1 MPMLNPRLFL
11 FFLLFLSMG
20 GLHAQE
26 VPRGITLRFENLTLS
41 EALQTFED
49 EAEVRVYFQQDW
61 FSEDRISRSYEN
73 ETVVSVLTDLLEGT
87 QVNFFRYDTNTFVLT
102 RNNQIYDQLPEGFF
116 GPGTD
121 SLIPSGTKGTRPAA
135 AAITPVFVNQQD
147 LAPSGE
153 VEIVR
158 IGKQNLSDPRKSFL
172 LTGNV
177 RELGSNQPLPDIVI
191 LERNHGLGT
200 ATDANGYYEL
210 RLPAGL
216 NTLETRAV
224 GKQATQKQVI
234 LFNDGQL
241 DWLVEEGVEQLEEVV
256 VEARQDRNVE
266 EVVAGTEVINA
277 EESKDIPLV
286 LGERN
291 ILDVAASLPGISRAG
306 EGALGLNVRGGR
318 TDQNM
323 FLLNDAIVYNPTHFF
338 GIFQALNPFVTEQVE
353 IFKGVIPVQ
362 YGGRLS
368 SVFDIETKDGST
380 DGLAGEGSVGPVTAN
395 LALEIPVR
403 KNKSSLV
410 LGGRVAYSDW
420 ILRALDDED
429 LSNSTASFYDV
440 IGTYT
445 DRLNENNRLKA
456 TAYYSKDRFSIT
468 SDSTFRYSNRAAS
481 VAWNHAFNEKNTASF
496 SLANSRYAFNI
507 GYDADSST
515 DFNLGFSVE
524 ETELKGLNRF
534 RMGDRHR
541 LVYGLSGK
549 YYRVRPGTL
558 EPEGSDSQVRFQ
570 DIAREQA
577 LEGGLF
583 ISDDWTA
590 TDRLSLSAGVRLSL
604 YTALGPSEQTV
615 YAPGQPRNPT
625 TAIDTL
631 SYGSGKS
638 IKAYGGPEVRFSA
651 RYLLDPSLSVKAGFS
666 NMYQYIHTLTNTTT
680 VSPIDT
686 WKLSDLNIRPQTS
699 QQVTLGFFK
708 NLEDGLEAS
717 VEGYYKWSQDVLDFK
732 TGAQILLNDAIETE
746 VIQGDGRAYGV
757 EFLLKK
763 TRGRLNGWL
772 GYTYSRSLIR
782 FDSPFPEERVNNGE
796 FFPSNYDR
804 PHDISLIANYKFT
817 QRYSASLNFA
827 YQTGRPV
834 TYPIGQFNFNNA
846 DYVFYSDRNAQRI
859 PDYIRLDLGINIEGN
874 HRKNKL
880 AHSFW
885 TISVYNV
892 LGRNNPYSLFFVTED
907 GQVKALQSS
916 IFAIP
921 IPSITY
927 NFKF

>member
-1 MPMLNPRLFL
+1 MSKPFGIFAF
-11 FFLLFLSMG
+11 FFLTVL
-20 GLHAQE
+20 GLHCQ
-26 VPRGITLRFENLTLS
+26 ITT
-41 EALQTFED
+41 
-49 EAEVRVYFQQDW
+49 
-61 FSEDRISRSYEN
+61 DRISLELQDVSIPEALNKFATENQYRIFFQEEWFTDEKVSRTYEN
-73 ETVVSVLTDLLEGT
+73 QTPDAILGDLLEGSE
-87 QVNFFRYDTNTFVLT
+87 VNYYRYGPKSFVLT
-102 RNNQIYDQLPEGFF
+102 RNNSIYDQLPEDFF
-116 GPGTD
+116 GKRPD
-121 SLIPSGTKGTRPAA
+121 SLEPTQTEGRTPLVTGV
-135 AAITPVFVNQQD
+135 TPVFVNQED
-147 LAPSGE
+147 LASVRE
-153 VEIVR
+153 VETIR
-158 IGKQNLSDPRKSFL
+158 IGKQNLSDPRQSFVL
-172 LTGNV
+172 SGYV
-177 RELGSNQPLPDIVI
+177 RERESNRPLADLVI

-200 ATDANGYYEL
+200 ATDSSGYYQL

-216 NTLETRAV
+216 NFLETRSV
-224 GKQATQKQVI
+224 GKQGEQKQVI
-234 LFNDGQL
+234 LYNDGQL
-241 DWLVEEGVEQLEEVV
+241 DWSVEEGVERLEEVV
-256 VEARQDRNVE
+256 VEAQQDRNVE
-266 EVVAGTEVINA
+266 EVVAGTQVINA

-323 FLLNDAIVYNPTHFF
+323 FLLNEAIVYNPTHFF
-338 GIFQALNPFVTEQVE
+338 GIFQALNPFVTQQVE
-353 IFKGVIPVQ
+353 IFKGVIPVE

-368 SVFDIETKDGST
+368 SVFDIQTKDGST

-403 KNKSSLV
+403 KDKSSLV

-456 TAYYSKDRFSIT
+456 TGYYSKDRFSIT

-481 VAWNHAFNEKNTASF
+481 VEWNHTFNERNTASF
-496 SLANSRYAFNI
+496 SLANSRYAFEI
-507 GYDADSST
+507 GYEADSNT

-534 RMGDRHR
+534 RIGDRHR
-541 LVYGLSGK
+541 MTYGLSGK
-549 YYRVRPGTL
+549 YYRLNPGTL
-558 EPEGSDSQVRFQ
+558 EPEGSDSDVGFQ
-570 DIAREQA
+570 EIPREQG

-583 ISDDWTA
+583 VSDDWEA
-590 TDRLSLSAGVRLSL
+590 TEKLSLSAGVRLSF
-604 YTALGPSEQTV
+604 YTALGPSDQTV
-615 YAPGQPRNPT
+615 YAPGQPKNPT

-631 SYGSGKS
+631 TYGSGES
-638 IKAYGGPEVRFSA
+638 IKTYGGPEVPFSA

-686 WKLSDLNIRPQTS
+686 WKLSDPNIRPQTS

-717 VEGYYKWSQDVLDFK
+717 IEGYYKWSQDVLDFK

-746 VIQGDGRAYGV
+746 VIQGDGKAYGV

-763 TRGRLNGWL
+763 TKGRLNGWL

-907 GQVKALQSS
+907 GEVKALQSS
-916 IFAIP
+916 IFSIP

>member
-1 MPMLNPRLFL
+1 MSKSLGIFCI
-11 FFLLFLSMG
+11 LLLTVF
-20 GLHAQE
+20 GLHSQITPERINLELRE
-26 VPRGITLRFENLTLS
+26 VSIPQGLNTLAAEN
-41 EALQTFED
+41 QY
-49 EAEVRVYFQQDW
+49 RVFFQQEW
-61 FSEDRISRSYEN
+61 FTDEKVSRSYVN
-73 ETVVSVLTDLLEGT
+73 QTPDAILQDLLEGSEVSYY
-87 QVNFFRYDTNTFVLT
+87 QYGPKTFVLT
-102 RNNQIYDQLPEGFF
+102 RNNVIYDQLPEGFF
-116 GPGTD
+116 GNRPD
-121 SLIPSGTKGTRPAA
+121 SLDPSQGEGQTPGVTGV
-135 AAITPVFVNQQD
+135 TPVFINQEE
-147 LAPSGE
+147 LTPLRE
-153 VEIVR
+153 VETIR
-158 IGKQNLSDPRKSFL
+158 IGKQNLSDPRGSFL
-172 LTGNV
+172 LSGTV
-177 RELGSNQPLPDIVI
+177 RERESNRPLADLVI
-191 LERNHGLGT
+191 LERNRGLGT
-200 ATDANGYYEL
+200 ATDSNGYYQL

-216 NTLETRAV
+216 NFLETRSV
-224 GKQATQKQVI
+224 GKQGQQKQVI
-234 LFNDGQL
+234 LYNDGRL
-241 DWLVEEGVEQLEEVV
+241 DWLVEEGVERLEEVV

-266 EVVAGTEVINA
+266 EVISGTQVINA

-323 FLLNDAIVYNPTHFF
+323 FLLNTAIVYNPTHFF
-338 GIFQALNPFVTEQVE
+338 GIFQALNPFVTQQVE
-353 IFKGVIPVQ
+353 IYKGVIPVQ

-368 SVFDIETKDGST
+368 SVFDIRTKDGST
-380 DGLAGEGSVGPVTAN
+380 DGLKGEGSIGPVTAN

-403 KNKSSLV
+403 SDKSSLV
-410 LGGRVAYSDW
+410 IGGRVAYSDW
-420 ILRALDDED
+420 ILKALDDED

-440 IGTYT
+440 IATYT
-445 DRLNENNRLKA
+445 DRLNDNNRIKA
-456 TAYYSKDRFSIT
+456 TGYYSKDRFSIT

-481 VAWNHAFNEKNTASF
+481 VEWNHRFNDNNNASF
-496 SLANSRYAFNI
+496 SLANSRYAFDI
-507 GYDADSST
+507 GYDASSNT
-515 DFNLGFSVE
+515 DFNLGYSVE
-524 ETELKGLNRF
+524 ETELKGFNRL
-534 RMGDRHR
+534 RINDRHR

-549 YYRVRPGTL
+549 YYRVNPGTL
-558 EPEGSDSQVRFQ
+558 EPEGSDSDIAFQ
-570 DIAREQA
+570 EIAREQGV
-577 LEGGLF
+577 EGGVF
-583 ISDDWTA
+583 IADDWQA
-590 TDRLSLSAGVRLSL
+590 TEKLSLNAGIRLSFF
-604 YTALGPSEQTV
+604 TALGPSEQTV
-615 YAPGQPRNPT
+615 YASGQPRNPV
-625 TAIDTL
+625 TATDTL
-631 SYGSGKS
+631 SYGSGESLKT
-638 IKAYGGPEVRFSA
+638 YGGPEIRFSA
-651 RYLLDPSLSVKAGFS
+651 RYLLDPTFSVKAGFS

-680 VSPIDT
+680 VSPLDT

-708 NLEDGLEAS
+708 NLADGLEAS

-732 TGAQILLNDAIETE
+732 TGAQILLNEAIETE
-746 VIQGDGRAYGV
+746 VIQGDGKAYGV

-763 TRGRLNGWL
+763 TEGKLNGWL

-859 PDYIRLDLGINIEGN
+859 PDYIRLDLGVSIEGN

>member
-1 MPMLNPRLFL
+1 MRKSHKAFLLL
-11 FFLLFLSMG
+11 FFSLW
-20 GLHAQE
+20 GLYSQDTTKIAYQEFQE
-26 VPRGITLRFENLTLS
+26 VSIPEALEQLAVESGITIYFQRDWFSDEKISRRFENQTP
-41 EALQTFED
+41 EAI
-49 EAEVRVYFQQDW
+49 VRNLVQ
-61 FSEDRISRSYEN
+61 
-73 ETVVSVLTDLLEGT
+73 GT
-87 QVNFFRYDTNTFVLT
+87 EVNFFRYAPGTFVLT
-102 RNNQIYDQLPEGFF
+102 RNNIIYDQLPQGFF

-121 SLIPSGTKGTRPAA
+121 SLQPAEA
-135 AAITPVFVNQQD
+135 EGGARTVTALTPVFVRQGD
-147 LAPSGE
+147 MASPRE
-153 VEIVR
+153 VETIR
-158 IGKQNLSDPRKSFL
+158 IGRQNLSDPRGSFL
-172 LTGNV
+172 LSGYV
-177 RELGSNQPLPDIVI
+177 RERESNRPISDLVI
-191 LERNHGLGT
+191 LERNHGIGT
-200 ATDANGYYEL
+200 ATDSNGYYEV

-216 NTLETRAV
+216 NLLETRSV
-224 GKQATQKQVI
+224 GKQGEQKQII
-234 LFNDGQL
+234 LYNDGQL
-241 DWLVEEGVEQLEEVV
+241 DWVVEEGVEQLEEVV
-256 VEARQDRNVE
+256 VEAQQDRNVE
-266 EVVAGTEVINA
+266 EVVSGTQVIIA

-323 FLLNDAIVYNPTHFF
+323 FLLNEAIVYNPTHFF

-353 IFKGVIPVQ
+353 IFKGVIPVE

-368 SVFDIETKDGST
+368 SVFDIQTKDGST
-380 DGLAGEGSVGPVTAN
+380 EGLAGEGSVGPVTAN

-403 KNKSSLV
+403 KDKSSLV

-420 ILRALDDED
+420 ILKALDDED
-429 LSNSTASFYDV
+429 LSNSTASFYDL
-440 IGTYT
+440 IATYT
-445 DRLNENNRLKA
+445 DRLNENNRIKA
-456 TAYYSKDRFSIT
+456 TGYYSKDRFSIT

-481 VAWNHAFNEKNTASF
+481 VEWNHRFNERNNASF

-507 GYDADSST
+507 GYDADSNT
-515 DFNLGFSVE
+515 NFNLGYAVE

-534 RMGDRHR
+534 RINDRHR
-541 LVYGLSGK
+541 MVYGLSGK
-549 YYRVRPGTL
+549 YYRVDPGTL
-558 EPEGSDSQVRFQ
+558 EPEGSDSNIAFQ
-570 DIAREQA
+570 EIAREQG
-577 LEGGLF
+577 LEGGVF
-583 ISDDWTA
+583 IADDWEA
-590 TDRLSLSAGVRLSL
+590 TEKLSLSAGVRLSFF
-604 YTALGPSEQTV
+604 TALGPSDQIE

-631 SYGSGKS
+631 TYDSGES
-638 IKAYGGPEVRFSA
+638 IKTYGGPEVRFSA
-651 RYLLDPSLSVKAGFS
+651 RYLLDPSFSVKAGFS

-680 VSPIDT
+680 VSPLDT

-708 NLEDGLEAS
+708 NLDNGLEAS
-717 VEGYYKWSQDVLDFK
+717 IEGYYKWSQDVLDFK
-732 TGAQILLNDAIETE
+732 TGAQILLNESIETE
-746 VIQGDGRAYGV
+746 VIQGDGKAYGV

-763 TRGRLNGWL
+763 TQGRLNGWL

-834 TYPIGQFNFNNA
+834 TYPIGQFNYNNA

-892 LGRNNPYSLFFVTED
+892 LGRNNPYSLFFVSED
-907 GQVKALQSS
+907 GEVKALQSS